1 MVKRKKPSSQKPE
14 KPVTASVAPV
24 ATAASGDR
32 SMRYAGLLAAL
43 LGFCLYANTLG
54 NDFCL
59 DDHSAIKENYIVKGG
74 IKNIGAIFTTEYR
87 YGFEV
92 RHNVGM
98 LYRPLT
104 LAVFAVLW
112 QIAPDRPECYHCFNA
127 LLYALTGWLLWI
139 TWRRILKNYPPML
152 PALSVL
158 LFMAHP
164 VHTEVVANIK
174 SLDEILALLFCTA
187 ALNWLWRFVDEHKW
201 PWLAGALGAYAF
213 ALFSKEGAI
222 VFLGLFPLTLWFFSG
237 EKTTEILKASAWFL
251 LPAAFFVVVRAQ
263 VMAGQPA
270 QEALSGMTN
279 VIVLAPNALSRLATT
294 LALAWRYLAV
304 LVVPHPLVCDMGY
317 PQVSPVTFA
326 DWRALAGLAAYGG
339 MGAWA
344 CWQAR
349 RRSFIAFAVLFF
361 LISFSLISN
370 VFILVGTNYAERGL
384 YTPSLGFAFA
394 LAYALLKIFPAAPS
408 RTQLRTPFWVAAGVV
423 LALYGVKTVSRNL
436 DWKDDFTLFDT
447 DIRVSPNSAL
457 LTHNY
462 GIRCLHKGYD
472 ITANILRDPAMVL
485 KSIDLFTKAFK
496 GFPDNYE
503 AIGYRGYAYT
513 KLKKFDLAIAD
524 YEKAIELNPV
534 NTPALSALGYLYRNH
549 LKQPD
554 KAEALYRRAV
564 AADPRFVEARRNL
577 GAVLAVRSRFAEA
590 IEQWKEGLKYAP
602 DNLLLNQYI
611 GRAYADMGQPDA
623 GKPFLEKA
631 EQLKKMKNSRQN
643 LQENPEN

>member
-1 MVKRKKPSSQKPE
+1 MAKRKQPPPQKPE
-14 KPVTASVAPV
+14 KSVTATPV
-24 ATAASGDR
+24 LAAASGDR

-59 DDHSAIKENYIVKGG
+59 DDHSAVKENYIVKGG
-74 IKNIGAIFTTEYR
+74 IKNIPAIFTSEYR

-112 QIAPDRPECYHCFNA
+112 QIAQDRPEYYHFFNV
-127 LLYALTGWLLWI
+127 LMYALTGWLMWV
-139 TWRRILKNYPPML
+139 TWRRILKNYPPLL

-164 VHTEVVANIK
+164 AHTEVVANIK

-201 PWLAGALGAYAF
+201 IWLAGALGAYTL
-213 ALFSKEGAI
+213 ALFSKEGSI
-222 VFLGLFPLTLWFFSG
+222 VFLGIFPLTLWFFSD
-237 EKTTEILKASAWFL
+237 KQIPDILKTSTWFL
-251 LPAAFFVVVRAQ
+251 LPAAFFVVARAL

-279 VIVLAPNALSRLATT
+279 VIVLAPNALSRMATT
-294 LALAWRYLAV
+294 LAMAWRYLAV
-304 LVVPHPLVCDMGY
+304 LVIPHPLVSDMGY

-344 CWQAR
+344 CWQAQ
-349 RRSFIAFAVLFF
+349 RRSFLAFAVLFF

-394 LAYALLKIFPAAPS
+394 LAYALLKIFPS
-408 RTQLRTPFWVAAGVV
+408 TSSKTQLSTPLWVAACLV
-423 LALYGVKTVSRNL
+423 LALYGVKTVSRNP
-436 DWKDDFTLFDT
+436 DWKDDFTLFNT

-462 GIRCLHKGYD
+462 GIQCLHKGYD
-472 ITANILRDPAMVL
+472 KNADVVIDPALVQ
-485 KSIDLFTKAFK
+485 KSIACFTKAYEE
-496 GFPDNYE
+496 FPGDFE

-611 GRAYADMGQPDA
+611 GRAYADMGQADE

-631 EQLKKMKNSRQN
+631 ERLKKMKDSRQDS
-643 LQENPEN
+643 QENSEN